1 MSEGFERRRDCETA
15 GRAGAGLAR
24 KEDVPN
30 LIYFESWINSGQQDT
45 NEKASVSVS
54 GTVPFLFCPFS

>member
-15 GRAGAGLAR
+15 GQAGAGLAR

-30 LIYFESWINSGQQDT
+30 LIYLKSY
-45 NEKASVSVS
+45 KAL
-54 GTVPFLFCPFS
+54 PA